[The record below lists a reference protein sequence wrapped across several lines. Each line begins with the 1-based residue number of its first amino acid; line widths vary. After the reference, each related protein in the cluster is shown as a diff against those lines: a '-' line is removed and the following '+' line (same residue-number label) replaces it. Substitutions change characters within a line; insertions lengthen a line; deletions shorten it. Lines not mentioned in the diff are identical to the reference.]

1 MAKKSFLTLLVL
13 GSLLGFYFLYVHPLE
28 KTQENTPKNIHL
40 FPCRSSE
47 DITAIEIEK
56 KDESILRLEK
66 IAALPSAGR
75 ALGSAAPRGRRG
87 EAAWQMTRPY
97 AGHADQIIAGGMAVA
112 LCQAESIALLSF
124 PGLTGESKDMDSH
137 FRGNDKTLSQLGLD
151 LPDVKIKVLF
161 KDTSFQKTL
170 SIGRKHPVRDAYYA
184 AFSEEPG
191 QAFLLGGQLIRS
203 LNKSDYALREK
214 RIFSVQG
221 KKVTRITLNL
231 FGSFVRL
238 FYGLDRHWHMQEKPD
253 AKLDERAVEDIF
265 DRIQHLY
272 VKEFLYDENPKEPQF
287 GIAKSDNFLSVI
299 WEDGESETL
308 SIGKSLDERNAY
320 YAIKGPEDS
329 PLVLVAKPNI
339 HALARLPED
348 FIDSRVLNGETKSNP
363 TVT

>member
-1 MAKKSFLTLLVL
+1 MPKK
-13 GSLLGFYFLYVHPLE
+13 
-28 KTQENTPKNIHL
+28 IRL

-56 KDESILRLEK
+56 KDESVLRLEK
-66 IAALPSAGR
+66 IG
-75 ALGSAAPRGRRG
+75 
-87 EAAWQMTRPY
+87 AAWQMTKPY

-112 LCQAESIALLSF
+112 LCQAESSQTI
-124 PGLTGESKDMDSH
+124 SKAASDLVEGADSGMN
-137 FRGNDKTLSQLGLD
+137 FRIRVFLKNEN
-151 LPDVKIKVLF
+151 
-161 KDTSFQKTL
+161 FQKTL

-191 QAFLLGGQLIRS
+191 EAFLLEGPLIHS

-238 FYGLDRHWHMQEKPD
+238 FYGLDKHWHMQEKPD
-253 AKLDERAVEDIF
+253 AKLDEHAVEEIF
-265 DRIQHLY
+265 NQIQHLY
-272 VKEFLYDENPKEPQF
+272 VKEFLYDENPKERKF
-287 GIAKSDNFLSVI
+287 GITKSDNFLSLI
-299 WEDGESETL
+299 WEDGQAETL
-308 SIGKSLDERNAY
+308 SIGKSFDERNAY

-329 PLVLVAKPNI
+329 PLILVAKPNI

-348 FIDSRVLNGETKSNP
+348 FFDRPSP
-363 TVT
+363 A